1 VQEKVAAKRRRTMV
15 VAVAVATLLGL
26 LAVVLVVRAA
36 GDDEASDE
44 AKSGGALLF
53 LDDHSISGTLAIGAG
68 DVEFGVVN
76 NGSTDHNVGIRGGP
90 ITAHLAPGRAGK
102 LQIRDLQP
110 GTYELYCDIADHEE
124 RGMTAPLVV
133 VDVAATPTVTSGI

>member
-15 VAVAVATLLGL
+15 VAGAVAALLGL

-44 AKSGGALLF
+44 AKSGALLF

-76 NGSTDHNVGIRGGP
+76 KGSTDHNVGIRGGP

-133 VDVAATPTVTSGI
+133 VDVAATPTVTSGS